1 MKFRPEVLDD
11 PIPSLI
17 ADLAGFAGISL
28 VCIITI
34 ILAIRYPRIS
44 NFLYIALAI
53 RVSTLLLGHYVIEL
67 PDSTRDANSFEN
79 RAWWIALASDGFL
92 ELFDYYQG
100 PGPRFLSWLI
110 AFPYELI
117 GRSVLIAK
125 SMTLFFGMGSVFL
138 AWKLSKK
145 LWGYEIANKIGWIT
159 ALFPSLI
166 LYSALTMREAYI
178 CFFLLIAIYGVVK
191 WEEKR
196 DVKSIILSILGFT
209 GATFFH
215 GATIIGAMVFMG
227 IVGLITIRDVF
238 KSIIYF
244 HLSIKNLVL
253 LIILFFVFFLYLS
266 NQIYIPYLGKF
277 EYLTDPNVLI
287 RKSQVSVMGMASYP
301 DWLIIREPI
310 EFIYK
315 IPIRGLYF
323 MFAPFPWD
331 VKAIRHLIGMLDGFL
346 YIYLVFLI
354 LSNIKKIWEN
364 FALRIILLILLA
376 YVAAFALGV
385 GNFGTGI
392 RHRSKFVFMLILLA
406 GPFIKNFIF
415 IKKNKPKRIHR
426 LLKTLRL

>member
-1 MKFRPEVLDD
+1 MKFRPEAVDD

-17 ADLAGFAGISL
+17 ADMTGFAGISL

-79 RAWWIALASDGFL
+79 RAWMIALASDGFL
-92 ELFDYYQG
+92 ELFDYYTG
-100 PGPRFLSWLI
+100 PNPRFISWLI

-117 GRSVLIAK
+117 GRSVLMAT

-145 LWGYEIANKIGWIT
+145 LWGYEIANKIGWVT

-178 CFFLLIAIYGVVK
+178 GFFLLIAIYGVVK

-196 DVKSIILSILGFT
+196 DVKSLILTILGFT

-215 GATIIGAMVFMG
+215 GAMIIGVMVFLG
-227 IVGLITIRDVF
+227 IFSLITIRNFF

-244 HLSIKNLVL
+244 KVSTKNLIF
-253 LIILFFVFFLYLS
+253 LIISSFFLYLYLS

-277 EYLTDPNVLI
+277 EYLTNLDMLM
-287 RKSQVSVMGMASYP
+287 RKSRVSVMGFASYP
-301 DWLIIREPI
+301 NWLIIREPI
-310 EFIYK
+310 EFVYK
-315 IPIRGLYF
+315 MPIRGIYF
-323 MFAPFPWD
+323 LFAPLPWD
-331 VKAIRHLIGMLDGFL
+331 VKAIKHLIGMLDGFL
-346 YIYLVFLI
+346 FIYLVF
-354 LSNIKKIWEN
+354 
-364 FALRIILLILLA
+364 
-376 YVAAFALGV
+376 
-385 GNFGTGI
+385 
-392 RHRSKFVFMLILLA
+392 
-406 GPFIKNFIF
+406 
-415 IKKNKPKRIHR
+415 
-426 LLKTLRL
+426 

>member
-1 MKFRPEVLDD
+1 MKFRPEAVDD

-17 ADLAGFAGISL
+17 ADMTGFAGISL

-145 LWGYEIANKIGWIT
+145 LWGYEIANKIGWVT

-178 CFFLLIAIYGVVK
+178 GFFLLIAIYGVVK

-196 DVKSIILSILGFT
+196 DVKSLILTISGFT

-215 GATIIGAMVFMG
+215 GATIIGAMVFLG
-227 IVGLITIRDVF
+227 IFSLITIRDLF
-238 KSIIYF
+238 KSIIYLQ
-244 HLSIKNLVL
+244 LSMKNLVL
-253 LIILFFVFFLYLS
+253 IIIIFFFLYLYLS

-277 EYLTDPNVLI
+277 EYLSNPDVLM
-287 RKSQVSVMGMASYP
+287 RKSKLSVMGFASYP
-301 DWLIIREPI
+301 NWLVLREPM
-310 EFIYK
+310 EFFYK
-315 IPIRGLYF
+315 LPIRGLYF
-323 MFAPFPWD
+323 LFSPFPWD
-331 VKAIRHLIGMLDGFL
+331 VKAIRHVIGMLDGFL

-354 LSNIKKIWEN
+354 LSNIKKIWKN

-392 RHRSKFVFMLILLA
+392 RHRSKFVFMFILLA
-406 GPFIKNFIF
+406 GPFIKNFNLQ
-415 IKKNKPKRIHR
+415 KKKEQ
-426 LLKTLRL
+426 T

>member
-1 MKFRPEVLDD
+1 MRFKPEGVDD
-11 PIPSLI
+11 PIPSLF
-17 ADLAGFAGISL
+17 ADLTGFAGISL

-34 ILAIRYPRIS
+34 ILAMRYPRIS
-44 NFLYIALAI
+44 NFLYIALAL
-53 RVSTLLLGHYVIEL
+53 RVSTLLLGHYVVEL

-79 RAWWIALASDGFL
+79 RAWMIALAADGFL
-92 ELFDYYQG
+92 ELFDYYEG
-100 PGPRFLSWLI
+100 PSARFISWLI

-117 GRSVLIAK
+117 GRSVLMAK

-145 LWGYEIANKIGWIT
+145 LWGYQIANKIGWVM

-166 LYSALTMREAYI
+166 LYSALIMREAYI

-215 GATIIGAMVFMG
+215 GATIIGAMVFVG
-227 IVGLITIRDVF
+227 IIGLITIRDFF
-238 KSIIYF
+238 KSIFYVKI
-244 HLSIKNLVL
+244 SVKNLVF
-253 LIILFFVFFLYLS
+253 LISIFFVFFLYLS
-266 NQIYIPYLGKF
+266 NYIYVPYLGNF
-277 EYLTDPNVLI
+277 ESLIDPHVLK
-287 RKSQVSVMGMASYP
+287 RKARLSVSGLAAYP
-301 DWLIIREPI
+301 EWLVVRDPV

-331 VKAIRHLIGMLDGFL
+331 VKAIRHLIGMFDGFL

-354 LSNIKKIWEN
+354 LKNIKTIWKN

-385 GNFGTGI
+385 GNFGSGI
-392 RHRSKFVFMLILLA
+392 RHRSKFVFMFILLA

-415 IKKNKPKRIHR
+415 KKKIKQ
-426 LLKTLRL
+426 T